1 MFVQRYD
8 NIVGTFL
15 EPMLLECFQ
24 NVIMQRYTITF
35 CKPHKKT
42 FRDRRSHNL
51 ASNVVETFLEPM
63 LLECFQNVIM
73 QRYTITFCKSYK
85 KLSMIDVPI
94 TLESNVL

>member
-1 MFVQRYD
+1 MFAQRYD
-8 NIVGTFL
+8 NVVGTFLEPMLLERFQNVIIQRYTTTFCKPYKKLSVIDVPITLQSNVVGTFL

-35 CKPHKKT
+35 CKP
-42 FRDRRSHNL
+42 
-51 ASNVVETFLEPM
+51 
-63 LLECFQNVIM
+63 
-73 QRYTITFCKSYK
+73 YK

>member
-1 MFVQRYD
+1 MFTQRYD
-8 NIVGTFL
+8 NVVRTFLEPMLLECFQNVIMQRYTITFCKPYKKLSMIDVPITLQSNVVGTFL

-35 CKPHKKT
+35 CKP
-42 FRDRRSHNL
+42 
-51 ASNVVETFLEPM
+51 
-63 LLECFQNVIM
+63 
-73 QRYTITFCKSYK
+73 YK